1 MSLPPC
7 PAPGPHGSG
16 LAGCPSP
23 AECREAGK
31 ALEGCPGPAPS
42 QHQRGGVDKE
52 EERDLGN
59 HRCGWPR
66 RVSEVRAQGIEDN
79 LPLILFTSCAPPS
92 FLLSKNPL
100 TAGSFPVSGVT
111 KPCDTIGCCA
121 KISLPREQASC
132 TAIHCNDTSLYPG
145 ILEAKLRQGHWH
157 DFKTSLNYNVREVL
171 SLKTDTQKPDVWNG
185 VEWRGEQKG
194 KVGNSDFAIQAP
206 AWPISVLPHV
216 PFPVTTTVS
225 EELR

>member
-42 QHQRGGVDKE
+42 QHQRGGGGKE
-52 EERDLGN
+52 EERDWGTTGVAGPGG
-59 HRCGWPR
+59 CQKKGPGEGPGDR
-66 RVSEVRAQGIEDN
+66 RQSAR
-79 LPLILFTSCAPPS
+79 ILFTSCAPPS

-100 TAGSFPVSGVT
+100 TAGSFPVSGGT

-121 KISLPREQASC
+121 KTSLPREQASC
-132 TAIHCNDTSLYPG
+132 TATHCTDTSLYPG
-145 ILEAKLRQGHWH
+145 IPEAELRQGHWR
-157 DFKTSLNYNVREVL
+157 DFKTSLSYSVRKVL
-171 SLKTDTQKPDVWNG
+171 SLHPNTQKPDVWNG
-185 VEWRGEQKG
+185 GVSRKERWET
-194 KVGNSDFAIQAP
+194 V
-206 AWPISVLPHV
+206 VLPFK
-216 PFPVTTTVS
+216 PQPGPS
-225 EELR
+225 ASSPMSGSL